1 MILSNTLIRKNI
13 IMLTF
18 IWSRFVE
25 EYKDNYLSV
34 WNLEEYSVVGLNNI
48 EKHVFLYIL
57 MSNSK
62 SPKKDNSPPEDY
74 DP

>member
-1 MILSNTLIRKNI
+1 
-13 IMLTF
+13 MLTF
-18 IWSRFVE
+18 NWSRFVE
-25 EYKDNYLSV
+25 EHKDNYLSV

-48 EKHVFLYIL
+48 EKHVFLYIF